1 MIRKFL
7 RQFLLLGGVATMSL
21 ALAGGV
27 AVSPLSTP
35 VFADEETE
43 GDSSSTT
50 SKYEGNIITDY
61 DPSADTDGQGIF
73 LILNIILTVL
83 TFAVATAGVIGL
95 VISGIMY
102 MTSQGDPGRMKVA
115 KTRIIEIVI
124 GLIAYALLYVAL
136 NWLIPGGIG
145 TIFS

>member
-7 RQFLLLGGVATMSL
+7 RQFLLLGGVATLSL
-21 ALAGGV
+21 VLAGGV

-102 MTSQGDPGRMKVA
+102 MTSQGDPGRMK

>member
-43 GDSSSTT
+43 GDSSTT

-61 DPSADTDGQGIF
+61 DPSTDTDGQGIF

-102 MTSQGDPGRMKVA
+102 MTSQGDSGRMKVA

-124 GLIAYALLYVAL
+124 GLVAYALLYVAL